1 MNVPAVVF
9 LLLFKSENNCFF
21 IIFYCIGLE
30 KNNIMNEYSM
40 KTKNLEGSLKIRSL
54 AGIEERDENSM
65 KVDDLNRTLNG
76 LLKIPKP
83 ILEGLA

>member
-1 MNVPAVVF
+1 
-9 LLLFKSENNCFF
+9 
-21 IIFYCIGLE
+21 
-30 KNNIMNEYSM
+30 M